1 MHIGEPSHAELL
13 NQTHF
18 LKENGTD
25 CSVTNVIAKQAK
37 QAMKQVSLHSKKSQL
52 RSSVHGYFRQNL
64 VAIPSVSKPNLSHV
78 DIFRFSFV
86 DLRHIL

>member
-25 CSVTNVIAKQAK
+25 CSVTNVTAK
-37 QAMKQVSLHSKKSQL
+37 QAMKQASLHSKKSQL

-78 DIFRFSFV
+78 DIYRFSFV